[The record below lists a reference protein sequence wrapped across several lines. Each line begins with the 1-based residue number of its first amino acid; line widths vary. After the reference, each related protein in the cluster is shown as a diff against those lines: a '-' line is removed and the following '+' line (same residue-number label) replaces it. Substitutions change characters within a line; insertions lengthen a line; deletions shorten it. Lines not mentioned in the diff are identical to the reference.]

1 MLTYTTYDIKQ
12 KHEGKNM
19 KNVLNLIQDEELIR
33 PGETIGVAC
42 SGGKDSMSLL
52 HFLHSM
58 KDELNIQVVA
68 INIDH
73 DLRENSK
80 NDSAF
85 VMNYC
90 KAHSIK
96 AHSYKVN
103 AKKITEDNK
112 LTIEQGARMARYEVF
127 DRVIESG
134 IVDKIALAHHMS
146 DQAETILLNIFRGT
160 GIGGASGM
168 EYSREDKF
176 IRPLLN
182 TSKIEIQAYISQ
194 NEIPYVEDETNM
206 QNDYNRNYIRNMI
219 MPMIRDRW
227 QNADAMI
234 CAFGQLCRQDDEYIH
249 SQIDKNSYIIEN
261 GMAKINTYV
270 FVYPVAIVG
279 RIILK
284 ALKAIGLATD
294 IERKHI
300 LLIKDMAI
308 SSDNGAKLCLPNG
321 VTVIKEYD
329 YITFTNKK
337 NNKESMV
344 IPFTKGAMQVPN
356 FGIIDVSLIKKFDIN
371 KFTHIVD
378 ANKIPKNAIWRYRM
392 EGDQFTKFGGG
403 TKSLSDYLIDQ
414 KIPVRV
420 RNMTPV
426 LAVDNEILIIAGI
439 EISNKVKI
447 DKNTKTAY
455 GINVVKL

>member
-1 MLTYTTYDIKQ
+1 
-12 KHEGKNM
+12 M
-19 KNVLNLIQDEELIR
+19 KNVLNLINSEELIL
-33 PGETIGVAC
+33 PNETIGVAV

-52 HFLHSM
+52 HYLNSM
-58 KDELNIQVVA
+58 KDELKINVVA

-73 DLRENSK
+73 DLRENSAG
-80 NDSAF
+80 DSAF

-103 AKKITEDNK
+103 ARKITEDNK
-112 LTIEQGARMARYEVF
+112 LTTEQGARLARYEVF

-160 GIGGASGM
+160 GISGASGM
-168 EYSREDKF
+168 EYNRQNKY
-176 IRPLLN
+176 IRPLLT

-194 NEIPYVEDETNM
+194 NEIPYVEDETNL

-219 MPMIRDRW
+219 MPLIRDRW

-234 CAFGQLCRQDDEYIH
+234 CNFGQLCRQDDEYIYN
-249 SQIDKNSYIIEN
+249 QIDKNAFVIED
-261 GMAKINTYV
+261 GMAKINTYT
-270 FVYPVAIVG
+270 FVYPIAVVARIV
-279 RIILK
+279 LK
-284 ALKAIGLATD
+284 ALKALNLSTD

-300 LLIKDMAI
+300 NLIKEMAI
-308 SSDNGAKLCLPNG
+308 SSDNGSKLNLPNG
-321 VTVIKEYD
+321 VVVIKEYD

-337 NNKESMV
+337 NTKEVMN
-344 IPFTKGAMQVPN
+344 IPFTKGAINIPN
-356 FGIIDVSLIKKFDIN
+356 FGIIDTNLVKKFDIS
-371 KFTHIVD
+371 KYTHLVD
-378 ANKIPKNAIWRYRM
+378 MNKIPKNAVWRYR
-392 EGDQFTKFGGG
+392 EDGDQFTKFGGG

-414 KIPVRV
+414 KVPVRI
-420 RNMTPV
+420 RNITPV
-426 LAVDNEILIIAGI
+426 LAVDNDVLIVAGI
-439 EISNKVKI
+439 EISNKVKV

-455 GINVVKL
+455 GINIVRI

>member
-1 MLTYTTYDIKQ
+1 
-12 KHEGKNM
+12 M
-19 KNVLNLIQDEELIR
+19 KNVLSLIQDEELIL
-33 PGETIGVAC
+33 PNETIGVAV

-52 HFLHSM
+52 HYLHSM
-58 KDELNIQVVA
+58 KDELHINVVA

-103 AKKITEDNK
+103 ARKITEDNK
-112 LTIEQGARMARYEVF
+112 LTTEQGARMARYEVF

-168 EYSREDKF
+168 EYNRGNKY
-176 IRPLLN
+176 IRPLLT

-219 MPMIRDRW
+219 MPLIRDRW

-234 CAFGQLCRQDDEYIH
+234 CNFGQMCRQDDEYIF
-249 SQIDKNSYIIEN
+249 SQIDKYAFTIED
-261 GMAKINTYV
+261 GMAKINTYA
-270 FVYPVAIVG
+270 FVYPIPVVG

-284 ALKAIGLATD
+284 ALKALNLSTD
-294 IERKHI
+294 VERKHI
-300 LLIKDMAI
+300 HLIKEMAI
-308 SSDNGAKLCLPNG
+308 SGDNGSKLNLPNG
-321 VTVIKEYD
+321 LVVIKEYD

-337 NNKESMV
+337 TVKEVMN
-344 IPFTKGAMQVPN
+344 IPFTKGAINIPN
-356 FGIIDVSLIKKFDIN
+356 FGIIDVALVKKFDMD
-371 KFTHIVD
+371 KFTHLVD
-378 ANKIPKNAIWRYRM
+378 MNKIPKNAVWRYR
-392 EGDQFTKFGGG
+392 EDGDQFTKFGGG

-414 KIPVRV
+414 KVPVRI
-420 RNMTPV
+420 RNITPV
-426 LAVDNEILIIAGI
+426 LAVDNDILIIAGI
-439 EISNKVKI
+439 EISNKVRI

-455 GINVVKL
+455 GINVVKM